1 MKRLILFTFIFAII
15 GLSGC
20 SNKNI
25 KKYNYYFEG
34 ETEEWKASMPYYAK
48 EEFYTDKYGTYAREE
63 KVDSDLTVTYIGD
76 KEELSNIKRVEISCE
91 IGFGKDVRTS
101 YFEDG
106 DVPEELSFTLYDVA
120 GDYPLL
126 NKEDVIQV
134 IINLDGEIQTIELS
148 DD

>member
-48 EEFYTDKYGTYAREE
+48 EEFYTDKYGTYA
-63 KVDSDLTVTYIGD
+63 L
-76 KEELSNIKRVEISCE
+76 
-91 IGFGKDVRTS
+91 
-101 YFEDG
+101 
-106 DVPEELSFTLYDVA
+106 TLYDVA